1 MDRAEFIERQ
11 TRAADARF
19 SLTVGEET
27 AQQRFRLLAIDTYD
41 FLTSA
46 GAKIGWAFTPS
57 DEYASS
63 VAYSGRRDDGS
74 RVELSP
80 ELIQRWENW
89 NREYSRIRAR
99 NPRLELRDFM
109 QNISESHN
117 ATSWPVG
124 YERHIQAWVDAGDPS
139 APPPFDDRYNIVSP
153 EFFNRLR
160 ELRQLCGGWLYSSDN
175 VPGLVFAPEPEWQ
188 LVRGAQEAAA
198 AKSRKEWEESKAKS
212 ERYMHRLPEIIAIAR
227 SDKTFWDALGKWELE
242 REAKHPSKPPPPDR
256 LGGPL
261 RIVRLSAEEQERSAN
276 PPVDRIFA
284 DFLARVREPGDD
296 LLAVRDIVLLLR
308 IEIRRDLG
316 LADTGWSAG
325 SGIGVA

>member
-11 TRAADARF
+11 TGAADARF

-27 AQQRFRLLAIDTYD
+27 AQQRFRQLAIDTYD

-46 GAKIGWAFTPS
+46 GAKVGWAFTPS

-63 VAYSGRRDDGS
+63 VAYSGGRVDGS
-74 RVELSP
+74 RAELSP
-80 ELIQRWENW
+80 ELIQRWERW
-89 NREYSRIRAR
+89 NREYSQIRAR
-99 NPRLELRDFM
+99 NPRLELRDLM
-109 QNISESHN
+109 QNISESHD
-117 ATSWPVG
+117 ASSWPVG
-124 YERHIQAWVDAGDPS
+124 YEWRIQAWVDAGDPS
-139 APPPFDDRYNIVSP
+139 APPPFDDRHNIVSP
-153 EFFNRLR
+153 EIFNRLR
-160 ELRQLCGGWLYSSDN
+160 KLRHLCAGWLYFSDK
-175 VPGLVFAPEPEWQ
+175 VRHVVFAPEPEWQ
-188 LVRGAQEAAA
+188 LVRAAQEAVA
-198 AKSRKEWEESKAKS
+198 AKSRKEWERSKAKS

-227 SDKTFWDALGKWELE
+227 SDKTFWDALREWELE
-242 REAKHPSKPPPPDR
+242 REAKHPSKPRTPDP